1 MSQAYEFLKECG
13 SFFVLSINGDFPAG
27 RPFGAVM
34 EVGEDL
40 YLSTNDMNQAH
51 KQMRENEHIQIV
63 AKKPTSREWIR
74 ITGIATECDDKE
86 LKDKM
91 LEECPVLQ
99 QRFGA
104 VGMEHF
110 IMFKVKVEQVEIK
123 QNPTCRTKKEG
134 WNRAL
139 L

>member
-1 MSQAYEFLKECG
+1 MSKAYEFLKECG
-13 SFFVLSINGDFPAG
+13 SFFVLTINDDFPAG

-51 KQMRENEHIQIV
+51 KQMRANEHIQIV

-74 ITGIATECDDKE
+74 ITGIATESESKE
-86 LKDKM
+86 LKARM
-91 LEECPVLQ
+91 LKECPILQ

-110 IMFKVKVEQVEIK
+110 IMFKVKVVNVEIK
-123 QNPTCRTKKEG
+123 
-134 WNRAL
+134 
-139 L
+139 

>member
-1 MSQAYEFLKECG
+1 MSEAYNFLKACG
-13 SFFVLSINGDFPAG
+13 SFFVLTMNGEYPAG

-51 KQMRENEHIQIV
+51 KQMREHEKIQIV
-63 AKKPTSREWIR
+63 AKKAESREWIR
-74 ITGIATECDDKE
+74 ITGIAEETDDEE
-86 LKDKM
+86 LKQRM
-91 LEECPVLQ
+91 LLECPVLQ

-110 IMFKVKVEQVEIK
+110 LMFKVKVEQVEIK
-123 QNPTCRTKKEG
+123 
-134 WNRAL
+134 
-139 L
+139 

>member
-1 MSQAYEFLKECG
+1 MSQVYEFLKECG

-34 EVGEDL
+34 EVGKDL
-40 YLSTNDMNQAH
+40 YLSTNDMNQVH

-63 AKKPTSREWIR
+63 AKKPASREWIR

-86 LKDKM
+86 LKKKM

-99 QRFGA
+99 QRFGE

-110 IMFKVKVEQVEIK
+110 IMFKVNVKQVENK
-123 QNPTCRTKKEG
+123 
-134 WNRAL
+134 
-139 L
+139 

>member
-1 MSQAYEFLKECG
+1 MSKAYDFLKECG
-13 SFFVLSINGDFPAG
+13 SFFVLSINGDYPAG

-34 EVGEDL
+34 EVGENL

-51 KQMRENEHIQIV
+51 KQIRKNEHIQIV
-63 AKKPTSREWIR
+63 AKKSNSRDWIR
-74 ITGIATECDDKE
+74 ITGMATECDNQE
-86 LKDKM
+86 LKQRM

-110 IMFKVKVEQVEIK
+110 ILLKMKVENVEIK
-123 QNPTCRTKKEG
+123 
-134 WNRAL
+134 
-139 L
+139 

>member
-1 MSQAYEFLKECG
+1 MNKAYEFLKECG
-13 SFFVLSINGDFPAG
+13 SFFVLTVNGDYPAG

-34 EVGEDL
+34 EVDGDL

-51 KQMRENEHIQIV
+51 SQLRAHEKMQIV
-63 AKKPTSREWIR
+63 AKKPDSREWIR
-74 ITGIATECDDKE
+74 ITGIAQECGDAV
-86 LKDKM
+86 LKQRM

-110 IMFKVKVEQVEIK
+110 IMFRVKVESVEIK
-123 QNPTCRTKKEG
+123 
-134 WNRAL
+134 
-139 L
+139 